1 LGAAGE
7 NLKEGLRLAEEQ
19 RQKSSQVMGL
29 TWLSYYDLNV
39 GFNEAGL
46 QKAKEAKYIAQDL
59 GSPLY
64 MLRAQFMLGS
74 AYRHLKRTAEA
85 ITALEAV
92 HTDTQ
97 KMGLALDE
105 VMILYQLARAHIDAG
120 AWQQVE
126 KVTQRLLSLAQASS
140 LKEFIVRGQWMQSL
154 VEIYQQRYD
163 AAVNTLNKAQTLA
176 EEIDSRLSQYL
187 IQIQKSYVYHKA
199 GNDAASKDAMTY
211 AQKIQKRLVESLPD
225 QEYQQTFLKNLH
237 SRHLEE
243 MIEANTAPLKV
254 EVSGGG
260 G

>member
-1 LGAAGE
+1 
-7 NLKEGLRLAEEQ
+7 
-19 RQKSSQVMGL
+19 V
-29 TWLSYYDLNV
+29 
-39 GFNEAGL
+39 
-46 QKAKEAKYIAQDL
+46 
-59 GSPLY
+59 
-64 MLRAQFMLGS
+64 
-74 AYRHLKRTAEA
+74 
-85 ITALEAV
+85 
-92 HTDTQ
+92 
-97 KMGLALDE
+97 
-105 VMILYQLARAHIDAG
+105 
-120 AWQQVE
+120 
-126 KVTQRLLSLAQASS
+126 
-140 LKEFIVRGQWMQSL
+140 QSL